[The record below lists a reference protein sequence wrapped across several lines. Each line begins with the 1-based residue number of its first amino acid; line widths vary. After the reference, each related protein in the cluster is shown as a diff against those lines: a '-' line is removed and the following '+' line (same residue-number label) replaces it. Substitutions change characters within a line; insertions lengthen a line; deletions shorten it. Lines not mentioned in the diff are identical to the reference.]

1 MATKK
6 APAAAAKP
14 PPEVRPGRGG
24 WRGGGRPKATP
35 DELLVPVS
43 MRFTTAQRE
52 KLAAL
57 GGVAWIRDKIDKT
70 KPEKA
75 PAAPDP
81 VRRHGAEPDEVF
93 HVMPMRLT
101 AAQRAKLAD
110 LGGTAWLRERIHL
123 ARNPK

>member
-1 MATKK
+1 MPTKK
-6 APAAAAKP
+6 TPAAAKP
-14 PPEVRPGRGG
+14 PPSTAPGRGG
-24 WRGGGRPKATP
+24 WRGGGRPKAAP

-75 PAAPDP
+75 PPAPEP
-81 VRRHGAEPDEVF
+81 VRRHGTEPDEVF

-101 AAQRAKLAD
+101 VGQRAKLAE
-110 LGGTAWLRERIHL
+110 LGGTAWLRDRIHL
-123 ARNPK
+123 ARIPK